1 MANTRKKVDGTPQ
14 VVTANRLLEGDV
26 VYLTAS
32 GGWTTEIG
40 GAVVIQ
46 GDAAEAHRLAEA
58 EQAVAERRVV
68 GPYLMQV
75 ANDAEGPQP
84 LSQRE
89 RIRARRGPTAGST
102 VGSTLRQAAVGS

>member
-1 MANTRKKVDGTPQ
+1 MANTRKKVEGTPQ

-40 GAVVIQ
+40 GAVVIE
-46 GDAAEAHRLAEA
+46 GTEAEAHCLAEA
-58 EQAVAERRVV
+58 ERAVAERQVV

-75 ANDAEGPQP
+75 EFDPEGPLP
-84 LSQRE
+84 VSQRE

-102 VGSTLRQAAVGS
+102 VGSSLGQTAVGS